1 MIEIIDENTIR
12 TSPWGIV
19 RFKLAPKGR
28 NDRWICS
35 HCLLLRSQT
44 EEECGQIPCCAS
56 RRSDGLNGYFYTGLG
71 NYAGHF
77 ISILYE
83 SLHFSCP
90 SHTLSNTILDNPH
103 HQCNLSHTI

>member
-12 TSPWGIV
+12 TSLWGIV

-56 RRSDGLNGYFYTGLG
+56 RRSDGLNGYF
-71 NYAGHF
+71 
-77 ISILYE
+77 SIQCVPIEPLFPPNA
-83 SLHFSCP
+83 FS
-90 SHTLSNTILDNPH
+90 
-103 HQCNLSHTI
+103 